1 VKIVT
6 SDQMRLIEDRS
17 EEAGVSKDALME
29 NAGLEVA
36 RRIRRHLGYIEGE
49 RIVILIGPGN
59 NGGDGMVA
67 ARHLHNWGAR
77 VLVYICVSRRM
88 PDPKRELLLDMG
100 VPIVNT
106 LEDANLAQL
115 KGALASARMV
125 VDSVIG
131 TGRARPIEGT
141 LKDILYELAEAK
153 SQRPEMKVLALD
165 LPTGLNA
172 DTGAVDPACP
182 TADITVTLG
191 YPKTGH
197 FAYPGADR
205 LGVLEIANIG
215 IPSGLDDDVTL
226 ELMMSSWARQRL
238 PQRPSSSHKG
248 SFGRTLVVAGSR
260 NFIGAAYLASTA
272 ATRVGAGLVT
282 IALPE
287 SIQMAVA
294 AKAIEPTYLP
304 LPETSSGV
312 LSSEAIGVIADNL
325 PQYEA
330 MLIGCGLGMN
340 HNTIIVVDRLLDG
353 DFSLP
358 PAVVDADGLNILAQI
373 DNWWERFTE
382 KAIIT
387 PHPGEMAR
395 LRGTS
400 IGEVQSDRLGAA
412 RESAAKWNKIVV
424 LKGAYTVV
432 AYPDGRA
439 MLSPFANA
447 GLASAGTG
455 DVLSGIIAG
464 LLSQGL
470 TLENAAALGV
480 FIHARAGEEVRQR
493 LGDTGMLASDL
504 LPELPCVIKALR

>member
-1 VKIVT
+1 
-6 SDQMRLIEDRS
+6 MRLIEDRS

-36 RRIRRHLGYIEGE
+36 RRVRRHIGYIEGE
-49 RIVILIGPGN
+49 RIVILVGPGN

-67 ARHLHNWGAR
+67 ARHLHRWKAR
-77 VLVYICVSRRM
+77 VLVYICASRRM
-88 PDPKRELLLDMG
+88 PDPKREILLDMG
-100 VPIVNT
+100 VPIVST
-106 LEDANLAQL
+106 LEDASLDQL
-115 KGALASARMV
+115 KEALSPARMV
-125 VDSVIG
+125 VDAALG
-131 TGRARPIEGT
+131 TGHARPIEGT
-141 LKDILYELAEAK
+141 LKDIFSELTEVR
-153 SQRPEMKVLALD
+153 SRRPDMQILALD

-172 DTGAVDPACP
+172 DTGAVDPVCP
-182 TADITVTLG
+182 AADITVTLG
-191 YPKTGH
+191 YPKIGH
-197 FAYPGADR
+197 FAYPGADKI
-205 LGVLEIANIG
+205 GKLEIADIS
-215 IPSGLDDDVTL
+215 IPPGLDDDVTL
-226 ELMMSSWARQRL
+226 ELMTPGWASQRL

-248 SFGRTLVVAGSR
+248 SFGRTLVMAGSR

-272 ATRVGAGLVT
+272 ATRAGAGLVT

-312 LSSEAIGVIADNL
+312 LSPEAIGVIADNL

-340 HNTIIVVDRLLDG
+340 HNTIIVVERLLDP

-358 PAVVDADGLNILAQI
+358 PTVVDADGLNILAHI
-373 DNWWERFTE
+373 DNWWERFAAS
-382 KAIIT
+382 AIVT

-395 LRGTS
+395 LTGTS
-400 IGEVQSDRLGAA
+400 IGEVQSDRLGVA

-424 LKGAYTVV
+424 LKGAHTVV
-432 AYPDGRA
+432 AYPDDRA
-439 MLSPFANA
+439 MISPFANA

-455 DVLSGIIAG
+455 DVLSGVIAG

-470 TLENAAALGV
+470 TLEDAAALGV
-480 FIHARAGEEVRQR
+480 FVHAQAGENVRQR

-504 LPELPCVIKALR
+504 LPELPCVIKALRERGDRG